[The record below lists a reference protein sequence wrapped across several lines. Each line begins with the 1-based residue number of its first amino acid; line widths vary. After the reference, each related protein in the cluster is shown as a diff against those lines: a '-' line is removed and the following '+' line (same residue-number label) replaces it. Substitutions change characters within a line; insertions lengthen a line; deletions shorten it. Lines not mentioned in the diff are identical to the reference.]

1 MRLASMK
8 TEKTA
13 NLHYI
18 QLLFKESTS
27 KKPVDQNETQCGE
40 TKFSKNQCEK
50 NPLEKKTPTQT
61 HSHTHRC
68 KIKFKWKNLTGCM
81 QATMQ
86 SF

>member
-50 NPLEKKTPTQT
+50 THWKKNTDSNTL
-61 HSHTHRC
+61 SHAS
-68 KIKFKWKNLTGCM
+68 L
-81 QATMQ
+81 
-86 SF
+86 